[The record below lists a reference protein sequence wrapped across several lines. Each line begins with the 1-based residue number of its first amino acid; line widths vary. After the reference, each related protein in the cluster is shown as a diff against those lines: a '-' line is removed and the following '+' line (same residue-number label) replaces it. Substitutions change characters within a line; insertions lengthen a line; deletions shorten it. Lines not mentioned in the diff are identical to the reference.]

1 MDCFVAE
8 APRNDARALHLCVS
22 LPHPPLPRAP
32 ASANPAPDMN
42 DHASTH
48 STEGNGGPAFGAFAP
63 AGFVARAVAWTRRL
77 GAGWGDKRL
86 ASALRRIAIGRLHG
100 QPVDTTT
107 LGARMRLYPHNNL
120 CDKRILF
127 TPQLFD
133 VAERA
138 VLAQAIARVEAEGR
152 GFNFVDIGANVGAY
166 SLFVAAQAGHGEPG
180 QGAASAPAAHILAIE
195 PQPDIFARLV
205 TNIGFNSFGSIM
217 AVDCA
222 VADKPG
228 ELTLFIDPRNKG
240 ESSVRLLRSS
250 AATAVK
256 VPARPLTQLLA
267 DHRYSH
273 IDALKIDVEGAED
286 VIIEPFLRDA
296 PETLWPK
303 LIIIEDSVHRW
314 QVDLRALF
322 LKHGYR
328 ELPQTRL
335 NLMFTRG

>member
-1 MDCFVAE
+1 MTESF
-8 APRNDARALHLCVS
+8 
-22 LPHPPLPRAP
+22 
-32 ASANPAPDMN
+32 
-42 DHASTH
+42 STAAQ
-48 STEGNGGPAFGAFAP
+48 EGQGAPAFGAFAP
-63 AGFVARAVAWTRRL
+63 TGLVARAVTWTRRL

-86 ASALRRIAIGRLHG
+86 ASALRRIAIGQLGGR
-100 QPVDTTT
+100 PVDTLT

-138 VLAQAIARVEAEGR
+138 ALSQAIARARAEGR
-152 GFNFVDIGANVGAY
+152 RFHFVDIGANVGAY
-166 SLFVAAQAGHGEPG
+166 SLFVAAEAGGSEARPGE
-180 QGAASAPAAHILAIE
+180 AANLSARILAIE

-205 TNIGFNSFGSIM
+205 ANIGFNSFGSIM
-217 AVDCA
+217 ALDCA

-250 AATAVK
+250 ATTAVK
-256 VPARPLTQLLA
+256 VPARPLTALLA
-267 DHRYSH
+267 DHGYTQV
-273 IDALKIDVEGAED
+273 DALKIDVEGAED

-296 PETLWPK
+296 PESLWPK
-303 LIIIEDSVHRW
+303 LIVIEDSANRW

-322 LKHGYR
+322 LSHGYR

-335 NLMFTRG
+335 NLMFARD

>member
-1 MDCFVAE
+1 MTE
-8 APRNDARALHLCVS
+8 HT
-22 LPHPPLPRAP
+22 
-32 ASANPAPDMN
+32 
-42 DHASTH
+42 STH
-48 STEGNGGPAFGAFAP
+48 SAEANGGAAFGVHAP
-63 AGFVARAVAWTRRL
+63 AGFVARAVAWTRKL
-77 GAGWGDKRL
+77 GAGWADKRL
-86 ASALRRIAIGRLHG
+86 ASALRRIAIGRLAG

-138 VLAQAIARVEAEGR
+138 ALSGAIARVKAEGR
-152 GFNFVDIGANVGAY
+152 GFSFVDIGANVGAY
-166 SLFVAAQAGHGEPG
+166 SLFVAAEAG
-180 QGAASAPAAHILAIE
+180 QGAGQGAHILAIE

-205 TNIGFNSFGSIM
+205 ANIGFNSFGSIM

-256 VPARPLTQLLA
+256 VPARPLTALLA
-267 DHRYSH
+267 DHGYTH

-286 VIIEPFLRDA
+286 VILEPFLRDA
-296 PETLWPK
+296 PESLWPK
-303 LIIIEDSVHRW
+303 LIVIEDSAHRW

-322 LKHGYR
+322 LSQGYR

-335 NLMFTRG
+335 NLMFARD

>member
-1 MDCFVAE
+1 MTGRV
-8 APRNDARALHLCVS
+8 H
-22 LPHPPLPRAP
+22 PHPPLPRVP
-32 ASANPAPDMN
+32 ASANPRGVMSDNSQMSAPP
-42 DHASTH
+42 AP
-48 STEGNGGPAFGAFAP
+48 EGADAAPAFGAFA
-63 AGFVARAVAWTRRL
+63 ARGAVARAVGWTRKL
-77 GAGWGDKRL
+77 GAGWLDKRF
-86 ASALRRIAIGRLHG
+86 AAVLRRMAINRLAG
-100 QPVDTTT
+100 QPVDTVT

-133 VAERA
+133 VAERKVLEAA
-138 VLAQAIARVEAEGR
+138 VGEAKGR
-152 GFNFVDIGANVGAY
+152 AGGFRFVDIGANVGAY
-166 SLFVAAQAGHGEPG
+166 SLFVAGIAGP
-180 QGAASAPAAHILAIE
+180 SARILAIE
-195 PQPDIFARLV
+195 PQPDVFQRLV
-205 TNIGFNSFGSIM
+205 ANIGFNAFGTIM

-250 AATAVK
+250 AATPVK
-256 VPARPLTQLLA
+256 VPARPLTALLA
-267 DHRYSH
+267 DHGYDG

-296 PETLWPK
+296 PESLWPK
-303 LIIIEDSVHRW
+303 LVVIEDSAHRW

-322 LKHGYR
+322 LAHGYR

-335 NLMFTRG
+335 NLMFARD